1 MVYCIILYMQHIL
14 GPALQEHLPPPFL
27 QNFKYYTQIRF
38 LDSSLQHFINYC
50 EELHNKE
57 CNFYWNHLEHYG
69 LLLGF
74 STYLF
79 LYKYLF
85 LSSVKKNN
93 KYIRYCAARIEYAA
107 AQLFIYTQVPISLSS
122 HGKNK
127 YTLPEKRMNLW
138 CQKN

>member
-1 MVYCIILYMQHIL
+1 MVYCIIYMQHIL
-14 GPALQEHLPPPFL
+14 GPALQEHLPLHFYRILSTIRKLDFLTPP
-27 QNFKYYTQIRF
+27 
-38 LDSSLQHFINYC
+38 LQHFINYC

-57 CNFYWNHLEHYG
+57 CNYYWNHLEHYG
-69 LLLGF
+69 FLLGF

>member
-14 GPALQEHLPPPFL
+14 GPALQEHLPLHFYRILSTIRKLVFL
-27 QNFKYYTQIRF
+27 TP
-38 LDSSLQHFINYC
+38 LQHFINYC

-93 KYIRYCAARIEYAA
+93 KYIRHRAARIEYAA